1 MANKV
6 FYALYSDDGTLLD
19 AAKDLVA
26 KGLRVNDVYSPFPIH
41 GIDPVIGVKKTR
53 LAIVA
58 FIFGITGTILA
69 LVGMRYF
76 MIVDW
81 PMNIGGKPNN
91 TLAQNVLAFVPIT
104 FEFTV
109 LLAAHGMSL
118 TYLIRNKTLP
128 GMPATNPDPR
138 TTNDHFSMKIVA
150 SENSQFSTEDI
161 EGMLKGS
168 GLVEL
173 NQKDI

>member
-1 MANKV
+1 MTDKV
-6 FYALYSDDGTLLD
+6 FYALYDDDGTLLD

-26 KGLRVNDVYSPFPIH
+26 KGVRVNDVYSPFPIH

-58 FIFGITGTILA
+58 FIFGLTGLILA
-69 LVGMRYF
+69 VVGMRYF
-76 MIVDW
+76 MIIDW

-91 TLAQNVLAFVPIT
+91 TLMQNMLAFVPIS

-109 LLAAHGMSL
+109 LCAAHGMSL

-138 TTNDHFSMKIVA
+138 TTNDRFSMKVLH
-150 SENSQFSTEDI
+150 SENTQFSNEDI
-161 EGMLKGS
+161 EGMLKES

>member
-1 MANKV
+1 MADKV
-6 FYALYSDDGTLLD
+6 FYALYDDDDILKD
-19 AAKDLVA
+19 AASELVA
-26 KGLRVNDVYSPFPIH
+26 KGIRVNDVFSPFPIH
-41 GIDPVIGVKKTR
+41 GIDPIIGVKKTR

-58 FIFGITGTILA
+58 FIFGATGLILA

-81 PMNIGGKPNN
+81 PMNIGGKPNK
-91 TLAQNVLAFVPIT
+91 TLMQNVLAFIPIT

-138 TTNDHFSMKIVA
+138 TTDDHFSMKILL
-150 SENSQFSTEDI
+150 SENTQFSSDEV
-161 EGMLKGS
+161 EGMLNAS